1 MRSWQLNWPVRL
13 PRDLTSSSPPAPSLC
28 PPLILHS
35 DYLTPMSAAPVL
47 AKENLL
53 CSGSLQGSPCGN
65 MTPQLLGGGSLLCS
79 IWSWNLGSAVFV
91 PIFPAT
97 SRDRVTV
104 ATPTVNPLSP
114 FNTEATE
121 LGNHLPKAYSEVAL
135 DKAPE
140 IRLRSLS
147 SASAAVMDP
156 LSHSSG
162 PRCYSAAVPFKD
174 SAPSCPT
181 GQLIFSFLR
190 HAFSFSPN

>member
-1 MRSWQLNWPVRL
+1 MWKH
-13 PRDLTSSSPPAPSLC
+13 DPS
-28 PPLILHS
+28 
-35 DYLTPMSAAPVL
+35 AFFW
-47 AKENLL
+47 
-53 CSGSLQGSPCGN
+53 
-65 MTPQLLGGGSLLCS
+65 GGGLFCAASGPGTWALLPLS
-79 IWSWNLGSAVFV
+79 V

-156 LSHSSG
+156 PKPQSRTQMLLHCCPLQGQCAFLPHRAAHILLPSTCLFFLSELSLNTLGLSPPWVG
-162 PRCYSAAVPFKD
+162 TWPAVLAAGSPQLDWCRCPGNA
-174 SAPSCPT
+174 C
-181 GQLIFSFLR
+181 
-190 HAFSFSPN
+190 